1 MPNTALF
8 MQLSGRGAELQVDP
22 SRPKICLEVAVRRLW
37 MNVCLDYGS
46 MFSVNTNL
54 AVQVRQRIGLQMA
67 RLCVTWS
74 CQHPINS
81 ATVSCSAEDTLVLM
95 I

>member
-1 MPNTALF
+1 M
-8 MQLSGRGAELQVDP
+8 
-22 SRPKICLEVAVRRLW
+22 

-46 MFSVNTNL
+46 MFSVDANL
-54 AVQVRQRIGLQMA
+54 AVQVRQKIGLRMA

-74 CQHPINS
+74 YQHLINS
-81 ATVSCSAEDTLVLM
+81 ATISCSAQSTIVFL